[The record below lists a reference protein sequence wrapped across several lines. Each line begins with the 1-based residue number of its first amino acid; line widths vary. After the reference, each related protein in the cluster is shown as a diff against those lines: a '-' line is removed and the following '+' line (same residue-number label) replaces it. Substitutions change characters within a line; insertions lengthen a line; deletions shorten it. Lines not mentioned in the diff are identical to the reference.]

1 MSSSK
6 TPWKKRREIPDP
18 QVRDAAEQYDDAR
31 QLLQQQP
38 PGTGVLLP
46 LLNTAAVAVELFLK
60 SLSSKLVHVPVDSF
74 EGLST
79 VHAVPEQKH
88 HRLVELFD
96 SIQDDVRRQLESSFA
111 SYTTG
116 QAGTSLRDLLLQYE
130 GLFAVSRYP
139 FEPATNIRKY
149 PLMPLMELSTF
160 FRKFVADLEP
170 IDQIEWS

>member
-18 QVRDAAEQYDDAR
+18 QVQDAAEQYDDAR

-38 PGTGVLLP
+38 PGSGVLLP

-60 SLSSKLVHVPVDSF
+60 SLSSELIHVPVDGF

-88 HRLVELFD
+88 HRLVDLFD
-96 SIQDDVRRQLESSFA
+96 SIQDDVRSQLGSSFA
-111 SYTTG
+111 GQTGTT
-116 QAGTSLRDLLLQYE
+116 LRDLLLRYE

-139 FEPATNIRKY
+139 FEPATDIKKY
-149 PLMPLMELSTF
+149 PLMSLMELCDF
-160 FRKFVADLEP
+160 LRKFVADLEP

>member
-6 TPWKKRREIPDP
+6 TPWKKRMEIPDP

-31 QLLQQQP
+31 QLLHQQP
-38 PGTGVLLP
+38 PGSGILLP

-60 SLSSKLVHVPVDSF
+60 SLSSELIHVPVDSF
-74 EGLST
+74 NGLST
-79 VHAVPEQKH
+79 VHAAPERT

-96 SIQDDVRRQLESSFA
+96 NIEDDLRSQLESSFA
-111 SYTTG
+111 GHTTS
-116 QAGTSLRDLLLQYE
+116 QSGTTLRDLLLQYE

-139 FEPATNIRKY
+139 FETATDIKKY

-160 FRKFVADLEP
+160 LRKFVADLEP
-170 IDQIEWS
+170 IDRIEWP